1 MYNLAV
7 RNRCRLLDI
16 NRSNFYYKSRIDI
29 SKINSLCKDIHNIW
43 SKYQFFGYRRIT
55 EIINQDRNHNNK
67 INRKKILRLM
77 RVLKIKALYPKKKT
91 TIINKKDYK
100 YPYLLEDK
108 SKIDKPNHTWAIDIT
123 YIKTPVGFVY
133 LMSLIDWSSRFVV
146 ASKLSI

>member
-67 INRKKILRLM
+67 INRK
-77 RVLKIKALYPKKKT
+77 
-91 TIINKKDYK
+91 
-100 YPYLLEDK
+100 
-108 SKIDKPNHTWAIDIT
+108 ID
-123 YIKTPVGFVY
+123 
-133 LMSLIDWSSRFVV
+133 S
-146 ASKLSI
+146 

>member
-55 EIINQDRNHNNK
+55 EIINQDRNYNNK

-77 RVLKIKALYPKKKT
+77 KLLKIKALYPR
-91 TIINKKDYK
+91 
-100 YPYLLEDK
+100 
-108 SKIDKPNHTWAIDIT
+108 A
-123 YIKTPVGFVY
+123 F
-133 LMSLIDWSSRFVV
+133 F
-146 ASKLSI
+146 

>member
-43 SKYQFFGYRRIT
+43 SKYQYFGYRRIT

-67 INRKKILRLM
+67 ILLMCELPGVPKKNCSLNYSNNILR
-77 RVLKIKALYPKKKT
+77 ISGST
-91 TIINKKDYK
+91 NHENEWINIENK
-100 YPYLLEDK
+100 
-108 SKIDKPNHTWAIDIT
+108 NN
-123 YIKTPVGFVY
+123 
-133 LMSLIDWSSRFVV
+133 
-146 ASKLSI
+146 